1 MTDQT
6 KDSKYTL
13 NLPETSFPMRGD
25 LSKREP
31 AWLKSWQERKVYER
45 IRAKRKGAPAFILHD
60 GPPYANGDIHIGH
73 AVNKILKDII
83 IKAKTMSGFDAP
95 YVPGWDCHGLPI
107 ELVVEKNHGKNI
119 DPAKFRELCRAYA
132 AEQVEKQKKDF
143 IRLGVLG
150 DWDHPY
156 LTMAFDTEAD
166 IMRALG
172 DIYQNGYLYQGSKP
186 VHWCVDCGSA
196 LAEAEVEYED
206 VNSPAID
213 VGFKVV
219 DKQLL
224 KGLFSLNQTE
234 FISSIENKK
243 VFAVIWTTTPWTLP
257 ANQAV
262 SVNSELQYGLYTTD
276 IGTFILAYD
285 LAKTTDSG
293 DDLQSLVLPTLI
305 KKYGAT
311 QCSLIGVTKGE
322 ALRGLLL
329 QHPFDNRQVPVI
341 TGDHVTTDA
350 GTGLVHTAAAHGN
363 DDWLVM
369 RANFP
374 NEKPRVLI
382 GGDGKFFTS
391 ELVELAEIR
400 GLSRQDA
407 NKVILAK
414 LQENGVLF
422 ASARLNHSFPHCW
435 RHKTPLMQLATHQ
448 WFIGMNSVGKDGK
461 ALREHANTAVDATQF
476 FPSWG
481 RARLEAMIKNRP
493 DWCVSRQ
500 RNWGV
505 PMPFFV
511 HKETGEPHPQTMHL
525 LETVCK
531 QVEQQGIEAW
541 FSLDGDAFLA
551 QHAPENAAQYKK
563 VTDTLDVWFD
573 SGATHYAVVR
583 SAHHASLSAA
593 ANVREAAHQPVAD
606 LYLEG
611 SDQHRGWFQSSLL
624 TGCAIDGNAPYKALL
639 THGFV
644 VDGAG
649 HKMSKSKGNVVAP
662 QKVMDT
668 YGADILRLWVASTD
682 YSGELTIS
690 DEILKRVA
698 DGYRRIRNTLRFLLS
713 NLADF
718 DASKDLL
725 PVDQWLEIDRYALHL
740 TQQLQAGILA
750 DYDKYEFH
758 LAVQKF
764 VSFCSEDLGG
774 FYLDILKDRL
784 YTSGEASHARRAAQS
799 ALHHITHA
807 MMRLMAPILSF
818 TADEIWQTLGL
829 DKVATVFEEDWYGL
843 PAHGLSDSQLQHWQ
857 TIISLRAQAA
867 KEIEVLRG
875 EGKVGS
881 SLQAELEFH
890 VAPETYEALNSLH
903 DDLRF
908 VMITSSA
915 TTYKVADASAQKI
928 LVKPSTYQ
936 KCDRCW
942 HYRADVGS
950 DAAHPTICGRCV
962 SNLFGSGEVRKY
974 A

>member
-1 MTDQT
+1 MTE
-6 KDSKYTL
+6 DSKYKL
-13 NLPETSFPMRGD
+13 NLPETNFPMRGD
-25 LSKREP
+25 LAKREP
-31 AWLKSWQERKVYER
+31 AWLKEWQDKKLYQR
-45 IRAKRKGAPAFILHD
+45 IRKARQGAKKFILHD

-83 IKAKTMSGFDAP
+83 VKSKTMSGFDAP

-107 ELVVEKNHGKNI
+107 ELVVEKNHGKDI
-119 DPAKFRELCRAYA
+119 APAKFRELCREYA
-132 AEQVEKQKKDF
+132 KEQVERQKKDF
-143 IRLGVLG
+143 VRLGVQA
-150 DWDHPY
+150 DWDQPY
-156 LTMAFDTEAD
+156 LTMDFKTEAD

-172 DIYQNGYLYQGSKP
+172 DIYKNGYLYQGSKP

-213 VGFKVV
+213 VGFKVA
-219 DKQLL
+219 DKAALA
-224 KGLFSLNQTE
+224 KAFGAD
-234 FISSIENKK
+234 ISGDI
-243 VFAVIWTTTPWTLP
+243 FAVIWTTTPWTLP

-262 SVNSELQYGLYTTD
+262 SVHPELD
-276 IGTFILAYD
+276 YD
-285 LAKTTDSG
+285 LIQTSKGLLILGHDLAQATLTRYGEESAKTLASC
-293 DDLQSLVLPTLI
+293 
-305 KKYGAT
+305 KGA
-311 QCSLIGVTKGE
+311 
-322 ALRGLLL
+322 ALNGIQL

-341 TGDHVTTDA
+341 CGEHVTTDA

-374 NEKPRVLI
+374 QEKPRVLI
-382 GGDGKFFTS
+382 GADGKFFS
-391 ELVELAEIR
+391 SNLVELEAIR

-407 NKVILAK
+407 NKVILG
-414 LQENGVLF
+414 LMQESGALI

-448 WFIGMNSVGKDGK
+448 WFIGMNETDASGKS
-461 ALREHANTAVDATQF
+461 LREYANKAVDETEF

-505 PMPFFV
+505 PMPLFV
-511 HKETGEPHPQTMHL
+511 HKETGEPHPKTAEL
-525 LETVCK
+525 LEQAALLT
-531 QVEQQGIEAW
+531 EQTGVEAW
-541 FSLDGDAFLA
+541 FSLDGAAFLA
-551 QHAPENAAQYKK
+551 KHAPENADQYKK

-573 SGATHYAVVR
+573 SGSTHAAVLKR
-583 SAHHASLSAA
+583 RPELQH
-593 ANVREAAHQPVAD
+593 PAD

-624 TGCAIDGNAPYKALL
+624 TGCAIDGRAPYEALL

-698 DGYRRIRNTLRFLLS
+698 ESYRRIRNTLRFLLA

-725 PVDQWLEIDRYALHL
+725 PVDQWLEIDRYALVL
-740 TQQLQAGILA
+740 TDKLQTEILA
-750 DYDKYEFH
+750 DFDRYEFH
-758 LAVQKF
+758 LAIQKF
-764 VSFCSEDLGG
+764 VGFCSEDLGS

-784 YTSGEASHARRAAQS
+784 YTTGENSHARRAAQS
-799 ALHHITHA
+799 ALHHITHT

-818 TADEIWQTLGL
+818 TANEVWQTLGL
-829 DKVATVFEEDWYGL
+829 DKEATVFEELWYGL
-843 PAHGLSDSQLQHWQ
+843 PAHGLSDTQIQDWKN
-857 TIISLRAQAA
+857 I
-867 KEIEVLRG
+867 IEVRALANKAIEEKRG
-875 EGKVGS
+875 AGEVGS
-881 SLQAELEFH
+881 SLQAEISIA
-890 VAPETYEALNSLH
+890 VDGDTYDSLARME
-903 DDLRF
+903 DALRF
-908 VMITSSA
+908 VFITSQA
-915 TTYKVADASAQKI
+915 KVEKQSGSGLKFNVVASQH
-928 LVKPSTYQ
+928 T

-942 HYRADVGS
+942 HYREDVG
-950 DAAHPTICGRCV
+950 AAAEHPTICGRCV
-962 SNLFGSGEVRKY
+962 SNLFSAGESRKY

>member
-6 KDSKYTL
+6 KDSKYKL

-172 DIYQNGYLYQGSKP
+172 EIYQNGYLYQGSKP

-219 DKQLL
+219 DSAALGKAF
-224 KGLFSLNQTE
+224 GTTVSGDAY
-234 FISSIENKK
+234 
-243 VFAVIWTTTPWTLP
+243 AVIWTTTPWTLP

-262 SVNSELQYGLYTTD
+262 SVNAELE
-276 IGTFILAYD
+276 YD
-285 LAKTTDSG
+285 LIQTSKGLLILIRDLAEKTLARYAEENTSIVA
-293 DDLQSLVLPTLI
+293 S
-305 KKYGAT
+305 
-311 QCSLIGVTKGE
+311 CKGE

-382 GGDGKFFTS
+382 GGDGKFFSS

-448 WFIGMNSVGKDGK
+448 WFIGMNSVGKDAK

-511 HKETGEPHPQTMHL
+511 HKETGEPHPNTMQL

-740 TQQLQAGILA
+740 TQQLQNGILA

-784 YTSGEASHARRAAQS
+784 YTSGEISHARRAAQS

-829 DKVATVFEEDWYGL
+829 DKVATVFEEDWYEL
-843 PAHGLSDSQLQHWQ
+843 PAHGLSESQLQHWQ
-857 TIISLRAQAA
+857 TIIALRAQAA

-890 VAPETYEALNSLH
+890 VAPETFEALSSLQ

-908 VMITSSA
+908 VMITSRA

-928 LVKPSTYQ
+928 FVKPSTYQ

>member
-1 MTDQT
+1 MTEKNAEENKDT
-6 KDSKYTL
+6 KYKL
-13 NLPETSFPMRGD
+13 NLPETTFPMRGD
-25 LSKREP
+25 LAKREP
-31 AWLKSWQERKVYER
+31 AWLRSWNDKKLYQR
-45 IRAKRKGAPAFILHD
+45 IRASRKGAKKFILHD

-83 IKAKTMSGFDAP
+83 IKAKTMDGFDAP

-119 DPAKFRELCRAYA
+119 APAKFRELCRAYA

-150 DWDHPY
+150 DWDNPY
-156 LTMAFDTEAD
+156 LTMDFKTEAD

-172 DIYQNGYLYQGSKP
+172 DIYKNGYLYQGSKP

-219 DKQLL
+219 DSKALG
-224 KGLFSLNQTE
+224 KAFGAEVNGDAY
-234 FISSIENKK
+234 
-243 VFAVIWTTTPWTLP
+243 AVIWTTTPWTLP

-262 SVNSELQYGLYTTD
+262 SVNAELEYNLLKTDKGL
-276 IGTFILAYD
+276 IILAKDLALACALRYD
-285 LAKTTDSG
+285 LTVDFR
-293 DDLQSLVLPTLI
+293 
-305 KKYGAT
+305 AT
-311 QCSLIGVTKGE
+311 CKGQ
-322 ALRGLLL
+322 ALKGLLL
-329 QHPFDNRQVPVI
+329 QHPFDNRQLPI
-341 TGDHVTTDA
+341 ICGDHVTTDA

-374 NEKPRVLI
+374 NEKPRVLM
-382 GGDGKFFTS
+382 GGDGKFFNS
-391 ELVELAEIR
+391 ELVEFEAIR
-400 GLSRQDA
+400 GLDRKEA

-414 LQENGVLF
+414 MQENGTLL

-448 WFIGMNSVGKDGK
+448 WFIGMYAQDAVGIS
-461 ALREHANTAVDATQF
+461 LREYANKAVDATEF

-511 HKETGEPHPQTMHL
+511 HKETGEPHPQTAAL
-525 LETVCK
+525 LEQAALLT
-531 QVEQQGIEAW
+531 EQQGVEAW

-551 QHAPENAAQYKK
+551 QHVPANADQYKK

-573 SGATHYAVVR
+573 SGTTHAAVLKR
-583 SAHHASLSAA
+583 RTELAF
-593 ANVREAAHQPVAD
+593 PAD

-624 TGCAIDGNAPYKALL
+624 TGCAIYGRAPYDALL

-644 VDGAG
+644 VDGSG

-698 DGYRRIRNTLRFLLS
+698 DSYRKLRNTMKFLLA

-725 PVDQWLEIDRYALHL
+725 PVNEWLEIDRYALHL
-740 TQQLQAGILA
+740 TQTLQAQVLA
-750 DYDKYEFH
+750 DYSRYEFH
-758 LAVQKF
+758 LAVQKL
-764 VSFCSEDLGG
+764 VAFCSEDLGG

-784 YTSGEASHARRAAQS
+784 YTAAENSPARRAAQS
-799 ALHHITHA
+799 ALHHITHTF
-807 MMRLMAPILSF
+807 MRLVAPILSF
-818 TADEIWQTLGL
+818 TADEIWHTLNLGE
-829 DKVATVFEEDWYGL
+829 DQSVFEEVWYVL
-843 PAHGLSDSQLQHWQ
+843 PDCQLSKKQKDTWK
-857 TIISLRAQAA
+857 TIRDYREMVNKRLEEKRVAG
-867 KEIEVLRG
+867 EI
-875 EGKVGS
+875 GS
-881 SLQAELEFH
+881 SLQAELDIY
-890 VAPETYEALNSLH
+890 ATGLTYEAMSTLAE
-903 DDLRF
+903 DLRF
-908 VMITSSA
+908 VFITSRA
-915 TTYKVADASAQKI
+915 TVHNKEGVGFTVA
-928 LVKPSTYQ
+928 VSTSPHK

-942 HYRADVGS
+942 HYRADVGV
-950 DAAHPTICGRCV
+950 DKAHPHICGRCV
-962 SNLFGSGEVRKY
+962 SNLFSRGEARKY

>member
-1 MTDQT
+1 MTEKNAEENKDT
-6 KDSKYTL
+6 KYKL
-13 NLPETSFPMRGD
+13 NLPETTFPMRGD
-25 LSKREP
+25 LAKREP
-31 AWLKSWQERKVYER
+31 AWLKAWNDKKLYQR
-45 IRAKRKGAPAFILHD
+45 IRASRKGAKKFILHD

-83 IKAKTMSGFDAP
+83 IKAKTMDGFDAP

-119 DPAKFRELCRAYA
+119 APAKFRELCRAYA
-132 AEQVEKQKKDF
+132 SEQVEKQKKDF

-150 DWDHPY
+150 DWDNPY
-156 LTMAFDTEAD
+156 LTMDFKTEAD

-172 DIYQNGYLYQGSKP
+172 DIYKNGYLYQGSKP

-213 VGFKVV
+213 VGFKIV
-219 DKQLL
+219 D
-224 KGLFSLNQTE
+224 
-234 FISSIENKK
+234 NKALSK
-243 VFAVIWTTTPWTLP
+243 AFGVEVNGDAYAVIWTTTPWTLP

-262 SVNSELQYGLYTTD
+262 SVNAELE
-276 IGTFILAYD
+276 YD
-285 LAKTTDSG
+285 LIQTSK
-293 DDLQSLVLPTLI
+293 
-305 KKYGAT
+305 
-311 QCSLIGVTKGE
+311 
-322 ALRGLLL
+322 GLLILVHELAKATLARYGETDTQLIASCKGDALKGLAL
-329 QHPFDNRQVPVI
+329 QHPFDNRQVPI
-341 TGDHVTTDA
+341 ICGDHVTTDA

-374 NEKPRVLI
+374 NEKPRVLM
-382 GGDGKFFTS
+382 GGDGKFFNS
-391 ELVELAEIR
+391 ELVEFEAIR
-400 GLSRQDA
+400 GLGRKEA

-414 LQENGVLF
+414 MQENGTLL

-448 WFIGMNSVGKDGK
+448 WFIGMYAQDAVGIS
-461 ALREHANTAVDATQF
+461 LREYANKAVDATEF

-511 HKETGEPHPQTMHL
+511 HKETGEPHPQTAAL
-525 LETVCK
+525 LEQAALLT
-531 QVEQQGIEAW
+531 EQQGVEAW

-551 QHAPENAAQYKK
+551 QHAPANADQYKK

-573 SGATHYAVVR
+573 SGTTHAAVLKR
-583 SAHHASLSAA
+583 RTELAF
-593 ANVREAAHQPVAD
+593 PAD

-624 TGCAIDGNAPYKALL
+624 TGCAIDGRAPYDALL

-644 VDGAG
+644 VDGSG

-698 DGYRRIRNTLRFLLS
+698 DSYRKLRNTMKFLLA

-718 DASKDLL
+718 DASKDLM
-725 PVDQWLEIDRYALHL
+725 PVNEWLEIDRYALHL
-740 TQQLQAGILA
+740 TQTLQAQVLA
-750 DYDKYEFH
+750 DYSRYEFH
-758 LAVQKF
+758 LAVQKL
-764 VSFCSEDLGG
+764 VAFCSEDLGG

-784 YTSGEASHARRAAQS
+784 YTAGENSPARRAAQS
-799 ALHHITHA
+799 ALHHITHTF
-807 MMRLMAPILSF
+807 MRLVAPILSF
-818 TADEIWQTLGL
+818 TADEIWHTLNLGE
-829 DKVATVFEEDWYGL
+829 DQSVFEENWYNI
-843 PAHGLSDSQLQHWQ
+843 PAHGLEAAQILAWQ
-857 TIISLRAQAA
+857 EVISTRALAA
-867 KEIEVLRG
+867 KEIEVLRAQNL
-875 EGKVGS
+875 VGS
-881 SLQAELEFH
+881 SLQAELEFY
-890 VAPETYEALNSLH
+890 VSGESFAALSRLE

-908 VMITSSA
+908 VTITSSA
-915 TTYKVADASAQKI
+915 KVYKVASEAEQKVV
-928 LVKPSTYQ
+928 VKPSAHQ

-942 HYRADVGS
+942 HYRADVGA
-950 DAAHPTICGRCV
+950 DKAHPHICGRCV
-962 SNLFGSGEVRKY
+962 SNLFSKGEARKY